1 MDRKDVIKIKT
12 DVENLITFM
21 NSVKNNTLEKGYIK
35 TIEANIDYLNKV
47 QYEMSLLLDVVTYYE
62 EKGRNEQK
70 R

>member
-1 MDRKDVIKIKT
+1 MNRKDIIKIKT

-35 TIEANIDYLNKV
+35 TIEADIEYLNKV

-62 EKGRNEQK
+62 KEGKNE
-70 R
+70 